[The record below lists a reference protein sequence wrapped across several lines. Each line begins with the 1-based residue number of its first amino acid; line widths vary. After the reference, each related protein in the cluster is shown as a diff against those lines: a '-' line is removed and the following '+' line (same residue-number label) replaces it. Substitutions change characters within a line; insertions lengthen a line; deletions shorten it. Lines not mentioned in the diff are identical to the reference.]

1 MSNKV
6 CTHVERNLSTQAMDI
21 DKGNDKFESQ
31 TKLAKV
37 GGNDDGDLDSTM
49 ITNQEKVKIGGDV
62 KRRLTCKHPDGCNFL
77 RKKDGLCTS
86 HWLDEFELQSL
97 ANFYSTTMTNTQEQ
111 PKTHLRP
118 MKTAEEVLPKGVT
131 FRPSG
136 KWQVQLFY
144 AGQSRYLG
152 MFPSKEAAA
161 MAYELALDCAIQL
174 GDDRRTWR
182 KLSPEQTKANVITLR
197 KAAAGALMTTDNTQQ
212 QAIPVHRIVPRNEE
226 KAPVVVVDEAASAA
240 AEALLYF
247 ASHSVIRETRVDVTS
262 A

>member
-37 GGNDDGDLDSTM
+37 GGNDDGDLVLLDLTM
-49 ITNQEKVKIGGDV
+49 ITNQEQVKIGGDV

-97 ANFYSTTMTNTQEQ
+97 AMFDSTTMTTTQEQ

-161 MAYELALDCAIQL
+161 MAYKLARDCAIQL
-174 GDDRRTWR
+174 GDDWRTWR

-226 KAPVVVVDEAASAA
+226 KAPVVVVEDAFL
-240 AEALLYF
+240 LLYF
-247 ASHSVIRETRVDVTS
+247 ANHLL
-262 A
+262 

>member
-49 ITNQEKVKIGGDV
+49 ITNQEQVKIGGDV

-77 RKKDGLCTS
+77 RKKD
-86 HWLDEFELQSL
+86 WLDEFKLQSL
-97 ANFYSTTMTNTQEQ
+97 AMFDSTTMTTTQEQ

-174 GDDRRTWR
+174 GDDRRTCR

-226 KAPVVVVDEAASAA
+226 KAPVVVVDDAFL
-240 AEALLYF
+240 LLYF
-247 ASHSVIRETRVDVTS
+247 ASHSVIRETGVDVTS

>member
-1 MSNKV
+1 M

-49 ITNQEKVKIGGDV
+49 ITNQEQVKIGGDV
-62 KRRLTCKHPDGCNFL
+62 KRRRLTCKHPDGCNFL

-86 HWLDEFELQSL
+86 HWLDEFKLQSL
-97 ANFYSTTMTNTQEQ
+97 AMFDSTTMTTTQEQ
-111 PKTHLRP
+111 PKTH
-118 MKTAEEVLPKGVT
+118 MAEEVLPKGVT
-131 FRPSG
+131 FRTSG

-212 QAIPVHRIVPRNEE
+212 HAIPVHRIVPRNEE
-226 KAPVVVVDEAASAA
+226 KAPVVVVDDAFL
-240 AEALLYF
+240 LLYF
-247 ASHSVIRETRVDVTS
+247 ASHSVIRETGVDVTS